1 MRLINH
7 ILRMWRHKVQSDLQ
21 LKQQSMRTPEIKF
34 ASISRR
40 HLLTETNHVGE
51 RPSIQGLQE
60 GNLDVTRS
68 FISPLTN
75 ARVKKSLSYVKAG
88 ALENKK
94 IGDLEDGVQYYAAKN
109 SSCDYIVTY
118 NQKDFFFSQL
128 EVLLPEEMLGKCVY
142 LIKNKKK

>member
-1 MRLINH
+1 MQIRMNNVQIVVNNIIITKFFDAWKFCQQGISRSNRFSRFDILPAVLLRSSMRLMNH

-60 GNLDVTRS
+60 GNLDLTRYHS
-68 FISPLTN
+68 SSATASRVQSATCISNPLEL
-75 ARVKKSLSYVKAG
+75 V
-88 ALENKK
+88 
-94 IGDLEDGVQYYAAKN
+94 
-109 SSCDYIVTY
+109 
-118 NQKDFFFSQL
+118 F
-128 EVLLPEEMLGKCVY
+128 
-142 LIKNKKK
+142 